1 MALHLGL
8 TYGDG
13 PGWFHSLPRQ
23 EQIKVMAYHRITTE
37 PPRSKRPAELKPG
50 VSVADEAQAF
60 WLGS

>member
-23 EQIKVMAYHRITTE
+23 EQINVMAYHRITTE
-37 PPRSKRPAELKPG
+37 PPKKRGARLRDTVKASSSGE
-50 VSVADEAQAF
+50 SF
-60 WLGS
+60 WMGT